1 VSDFK
6 VDGSDVDVEPGEFF
20 WEPALVVDETHQQ
33 RLVESVYR
41 DAVGRIH
48 GCSQSEYQDWQQYD
62 DGAQHTVTIPD
73 PDYGAFT
80 AYPDVTVKVQ
90 GIYRDVNVYDVELRF
105 LGMDT
110 S

>member
-6 VDGSDVDVEPGEFF
+6 VDGNDVDVEPGEFF

-33 RLVESVYR
+33 RPVESVYR
-41 DAVGRIH
+41 DAVGRIF
-48 GCSQSEYQDWQQYD
+48 GCSQAEYQDWQQYD
-62 DGAQHTVTIPD
+62 DGATHLATIPK
-73 PDYGAFT
+73 PDGSAFQE
-80 AYPDVTVKVQ
+80 YSGVTVKVQ
-90 GIYRDVNVYDVELRF
+90 GTFRDVNFYDVEIRF